1 MEFYVNNARV
11 PETDRQ
17 FPVELLREIQ
27 AFLPFRLARLAKEE
41 GALYINA
48 ANPSITLTLER
59 EGAKTINLVV
69 TKSKKGERA
78 PSGDAPY
85 GQTPFNALMAR
96 IQNYAVQP
104 ENEQVESFGER
115 ALEVAL

>member
-1 MEFYVNNARV
+1 MEFYINNARV

-41 GALYINA
+41 GALHINA
-48 ANPSITLTLER
+48 SNPSITLTLER

-78 PSGDAPY
+78 PSGDDHA
-85 GQTPFNALMAR
+85 GHTPFNALMAR
-96 IQNYAVQP
+96 IQAYAAETETAP
-104 ENEQVESFGER
+104 AKTFGAR
-115 ALEVAL
+115 AVAAAV